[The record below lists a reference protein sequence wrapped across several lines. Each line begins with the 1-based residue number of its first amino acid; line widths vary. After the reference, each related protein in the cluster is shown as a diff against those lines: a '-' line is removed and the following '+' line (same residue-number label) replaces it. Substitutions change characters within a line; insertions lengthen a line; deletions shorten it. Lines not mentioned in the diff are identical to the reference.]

1 MADTV
6 TLTLEPRTVL
16 GKKVRKLRRAGIVPV
31 HLYGRNID
39 PQPLQC
45 ESKTLL
51 KVLTQVGM
59 NAPVNVTVAG
69 QDTQQLAFVRE
80 IQFDPSRGD
89 MIHVDF
95 LHVELSEEM
104 SASIPIVTVGASP
117 GARAANG
124 SVVQILFSLD
134 VRALPMDMP
143 SEIQADLSVLAAV
156 DDVIRVSSLTIPPN
170 VSVSVEPET
179 MVARIEV
186 VRVEDVVPMAEGEAP
201 IGEGAQQGES
211 PEEG

>member
-80 IQFDPSRGD
+80 IQFDPRRGD
-89 MIHVDF
+89 MVHVDF

-104 SASIPIVTVGASP
+104 SASIPLVTVGASP
-117 GARAANG
+117 GARAVNG
-124 SVVQILFSLD
+124 SVVQLLFSLD

-143 SEIQADLSVLAAV
+143 SEIQADLSVLAAP

-186 VRVEDVVPMAEGEAP
+186 VRVEQVVSMAEGEESIA
-201 IGEGAQQGES
+201 EGAEQGES